1 MDGHP
6 FFGCMLTLV
15 ARPPFRDVDGAWSKY
30 PKGGRARVSMQ
41 PKKGWPYIHP
51 FAWEFISQVSM
62 LPICLIG
69 LHNPRLLVACSLG
82 NLFPKQKGGLYIC
95 CTLSSWPRT
104 AELFPPRSALPQV
117 TTDPS
122 SGMAAKAWTV
132 AQSAAHPSAHLDLPN
147 CHRQSL
153 NYPSSRRIHL
163 PESQQRPHLWPEPAA
178 PSWDDIE
185 LQNRHRQGLHYVRPE
200 SAADP
205 WSGLGLQNCR
215 RQSLHYPSSRQIH
228 LPELQQR
235 PHLWPESAAHPWVHL
250 GLPNCHPR

>member
-1 MDGHP
+1 
-6 FFGCMLTLV
+6 
-15 ARPPFRDVDGAWSKY
+15 
-30 PKGGRARVSMQ
+30 
-41 PKKGWPYIHP
+41 
-51 FAWEFISQVSM
+51 M

-95 CTLSSWPRT
+95 CKLSSWPRT
-104 AELFPPRSALPQV
+104 AELFPLRSALPQV

-132 AQSAAHPSAHLDLPN
+132 AQSAARPSAHLDLPN

-200 SAADP
+200 SAAQTPDLVSDCRTVAAKACITP
-205 WSGLGLQNCR
+205 AHDRSIFQNGSKGPICGLNLLHTPEFISDFRTVTPGNSCAIPLTPHGKCR
-215 RQSLHYPSSRQIH
+215 YCCCRLWLKYQSSKALSVLY
-228 LPELQQR
+228 L
-235 PHLWPESAAHPWVHL
+235 
-250 GLPNCHPR
+250 CFF